1 MNWFD
6 EAVARH
12 QREQRMRQ
20 QHDASSQSTSHTSR
34 TDDPQQL
41 RQEEVAAFDPLVRRV
56 LTEYAE
62 RVFGKSFVQKR
73 FLVRLERPG
82 HRPGARSKSTSAL
95 QEAAGDNSKCWT
107 WHWHLDS
114 LVRGKPGLE
123 LHPTF
128 SPINLIQG
136 FVLLSGQHRLE
147 ISSPDEE
154 AIKEGLVSLF
164 LR

>member
-6 EAVARH
+6 EAVARR

-20 QHDASSQSTSHTSR
+20 QRDASSQSTSHDSR
-34 TDDPQQL
+34 IDDPQQ
-41 RQEEVAAFDPLVRRV
+41 RQQEEVAAFDPLVQRV

-82 HRPGARSKSTSAL
+82 HRPGVRSKSTSAHL
-95 QEAAGDNSKCWT
+95 ADGDNSKCWT

-128 SPINLIQG
+128 SPANLIQG
-136 FVLLSGQHRLE
+136 FALLSGQHRVE
-147 ISSPDEE
+147 IPSPDED